1 MSENNRV
8 PETPTKFHTFKQHIY
23 SSHENHEKN

>member
-1 MSENNRV
+1 MSVNNRV
-8 PETPTKFHTFKQHIY
+8 PETPTMIHTFKQHIY